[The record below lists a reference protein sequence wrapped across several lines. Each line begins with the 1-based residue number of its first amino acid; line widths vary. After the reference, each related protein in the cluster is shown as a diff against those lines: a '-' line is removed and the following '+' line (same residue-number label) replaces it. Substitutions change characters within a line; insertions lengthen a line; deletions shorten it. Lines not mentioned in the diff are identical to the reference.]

1 VPATFNYDQPGK
13 RRWLSQDGRR
23 EPHSNRK
30 VDIKADNSANRRRQ
44 ERGRRR
50 KKREKKNSFCRH
62 EGLVGWMVCVCERD
76 EKSKVYI
83 REISNVDGREGG
95 EEEGAS
101 QHSK

>member
-1 VPATFNYDQPGK
+1 
-13 RRWLSQDGRR
+13 
-23 EPHSNRK
+23 
-30 VDIKADNSANRRRQ
+30 
-44 ERGRRR
+44 
-50 KKREKKNSFCRH
+50 
-62 EGLVGWMVCVCERD
+62 MVCVCERD